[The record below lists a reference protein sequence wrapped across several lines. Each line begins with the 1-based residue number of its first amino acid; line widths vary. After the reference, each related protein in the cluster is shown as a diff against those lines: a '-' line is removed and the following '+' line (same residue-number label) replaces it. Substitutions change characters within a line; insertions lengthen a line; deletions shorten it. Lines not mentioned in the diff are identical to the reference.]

1 MFSPGVDYEILRSLT
16 LKLDSTIPE
25 RSIDLDIFPDELV
38 EGHEI
43 IYITLGP
50 PVINGLVNEN
60 GAVLSPNGDSTLVII
75 EEDDGEIY
83 FIA

>member
-1 MFSPGVDYEILRSLT
+1 MFSPGVDYEISGSLT
-16 LKLDSTIPE
+16 LLLDSTVRN
-25 RSIDLDIFPDELV
+25 RSIDLDIFPDDLV

-60 GAVLSPNGDSTLVII
+60 GAVLSPNVSTLVII